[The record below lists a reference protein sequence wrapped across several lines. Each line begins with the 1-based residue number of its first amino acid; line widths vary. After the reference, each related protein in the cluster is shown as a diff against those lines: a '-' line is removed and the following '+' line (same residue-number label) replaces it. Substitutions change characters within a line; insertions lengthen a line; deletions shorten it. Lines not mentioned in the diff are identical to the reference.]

1 MIDYVRSTDVW
12 RAQEVRW
19 SPARM
24 RFAGLAVAAAIA
36 TVGLVLALGG
46 GRVMGATL
54 YVIVTLAALFFPAA
68 IAVQVGL
75 GQLLVGQLL
84 LGAGSVDPLLA
95 VPAFVGVVAA
105 AELLA
110 VVAWLDS
117 PLRRQPRDAGNSTVR
132 AAGVGAVVFGTVLLL
147 VGLPGPT
154 GILAVVLASA
164 ACGVLARRLARTGSV
179 EE

>member
-1 MIDYVRSTDVW
+1 MIDRVRSSHLW
-12 RAQEVRW
+12 RAQEATW
-19 SPARM
+19 SPARV
-24 RFAGLAVAAAIA
+24 RFAMLTVGVAIA
-36 TVGLVLALGG
+36 TVGLVVALGG
-46 GRVMGATL
+46 GRVVGITL
-54 YVIVTLAALFFPAA
+54 YMIVTLAALFLPAA
-68 IAVQVGL
+68 IAIQVGL

-95 VPAFVGVVAA
+95 VPAFAGVVAG

-117 PLRRQPRDAGNSTVR
+117 PLRRQPTDAGANTGR
-132 AAGVGAVVFGTVLLL
+132 AVGLAAVVFGSVLLL
-147 VGLPGPT
+147 VDFPGPT

-164 ACGVLARRLARTGSV
+164 ACGILAGRLARTAPQ